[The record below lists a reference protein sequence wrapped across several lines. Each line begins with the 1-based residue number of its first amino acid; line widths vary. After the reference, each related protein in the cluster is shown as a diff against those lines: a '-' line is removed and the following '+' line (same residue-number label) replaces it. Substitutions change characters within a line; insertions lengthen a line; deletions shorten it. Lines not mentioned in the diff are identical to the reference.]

1 MTMVQPAPLVVGPV
15 RPGVRRALAKAGGA
29 VAAGVVLMGAAWWWF
44 SSGSAPDDRPD
55 VHVAAMEDFLVT
67 ASASGELRA
76 RSQTV
81 LRSEL
86 EESAAIVFIVEEGSL
101 VKKGDLLVK
110 LNDQK
115 LRTERQDAVLQRETA
130 RADVVA
136 AESAVRIQKTEN
148 DASLK
153 KAQTEVEL
161 AKIELRKFDA
171 GDAVE
176 RRLEL
181 SLAVERGEREV
192 ARLTEKVD
200 RARELLAREFLSE
213 DEFKRDELE
222 LIEAQAQ
229 LQKARVAREA
239 YENYTHHKERRRLE
253 SDLEQ
258 AEAELEKTIH
268 RNESEL
274 ESKEADLANKR
285 QQLEIRE
292 AEAAELEEL
301 LAKTEIRAPTDGLV
315 VYATSLE
322 QFSWMNNEQ
331 ALNVGSQIQPNQEII
346 MLPDTSEM
354 VAAVKVHESL
364 VGRIRPGQQ
373 AVITVDAAQGRK
385 FTGRVETIG
394 IMARTGGWRDPNVR
408 EYEVRIALDLAGQ
421 THALKPSMRCEARI
435 TLQEVEDVLAVPLPA
450 VFTEGANQFVYVVEG
465 GKYRQTP
472 VRVGRRSDTMVEV
485 ASGLKVG
492 DRVVLREPPASRV
505 IKAKFEKPASRMVS
519 GEGAAGRRG
528 PRPMGEAG
536 GRADG
541 PGAERPVGGVRVAG
555 GRAGMESRMG
565 SGANTRV
572 EDADAPDHTEGED
585 HSADVDEVE
594 EDEEADPPPEGE

>member
-1 MTMVQPAPLVVGPV
+1 MTMVQPAPLEVAQV
-15 RPGVRRALAKAGGA
+15 RPGGRRALVKAGGA
-29 VAAGVVLMGAAWWWF
+29 AAAGLALMTAAWSWF
-44 SSGSAPDDRPD
+44 ASVSGPDDRPD
-55 VHVAAMEDFLVT
+55 VHVARLEDFLVG

-86 EESAAIVFIVEEGSL
+86 EESAAIVFIVEEGAL

-258 AEAELEKTIH
+258 AEAELEKTAH

-274 ESKEADLANKR
+274 VSKEADLANKK

-301 LAKTEIRAPTDGLV
+301 LTKTEVRAPTDGLV

-331 ALNVGSQIQPNQEII
+331 ALNVGSQIQPNQEIL

-354 VAAVKVHESL
+354 IAAVKVHESL

-373 AVITVDAAQGRK
+373 AVISVDAAQGRK

-394 IMARTGGWRDPNVR
+394 IMARSGGWRDPNVR

-435 TLQEVEDVLAVPLPA
+435 TLQEVEDALAVPLPA

-472 VRVGRRSDTMVEV
+472 VKVGRRSDTMVEV

-505 IKAKFEKPASRMVS
+505 IKARFEKRAAPRVA

-528 PRPMGEAG
+528 PRPMGEAA
-536 GRADG
+536 GRADV
-541 PGAERPVGGVRVAG
+541 PGAERPSGGARPAG
-555 GRAGMESRMG
+555 EGTGTERQA
-565 SGANTRV
+565 
-572 EDADAPDHTEGED
+572 DADASARAEAADTSTDVED
-585 HSADVDEVE
+585 DEDFAD
-594 EDEEADPPPEGE
+594 EDEAAEGDEADPPDGG